1 MAEGPEAPG
10 RSLLHE
16 PLRCK
21 NKTKKNRSQEGCQ
34 CEQSLR
40 MSVLCRLSCDIV
52 ALAFLNDTVA

>member
-1 MAEGPEAPG
+1 MAGGPEAPG

-21 NKTKKNRSQEGCQ
+21 NKTTNRSQEGCQ

-52 ALAFLNDTVA
+52 APAFLNDTVA